1 MFSRAFQPRFNDT
14 DALGHINN
22 ASYVTWFETSRR
34 PVFELFIPDLDPKK
48 WNLILAKVEVDFI
61 KQGLY
66 QAETEIKTY
75 VAKLGN
81 SSVHLAHEVFQDGE
95 LIAKGIDVLVHFD
108 YKVQKSAPIPNEI
121 REKLEQ
127 HLKDA

>member
-1 MFSRAFQPRFNDT
+1 MFKRVFQPRFNDT

-34 PVFELFIPDLDPKK
+34 PVFELFVPDLDPKK
-48 WNLILAKVEVDFI
+48 WNLILAKVEVDFL

-75 VAKLGN
+75 VTKLGN
-81 SSVHLAHEVFQDGE
+81 SSVHLGHEVYQNSE

-108 YKVQKSAPIPNEI
+108 YKKQKSAPIPSEI
-121 REKLEQ
+121 RKKLET
-127 HLKDA
+127 HLKGA